1 MCQGSE
7 GVCHAA
13 RIHALRTNFVLRTG
27 ADAVVLPSS
36 SDRYPHVR
44 GSRRFDIQLQAG
56 TRVRIKST
64 DALNRRPH
72 LAQHARQGDV
82 GVIGGPSHQS
92 PQMAKLYVIV
102 RFDNCGHDHRLLRD
116 EIQEA

>member
-1 MCQGSE
+1 MCQGSK

-13 RIHALRTNFVLRTG
+13 RLHALHAKFVLRIG
-27 ADAVVLPSS
+27 ADTVVWPSS

-44 GSRRFDIQLQAG
+44 GSRRFHIQLQAG

-64 DALNRRPH
+64 GALDRRPH

-82 GVIGGPSHQS
+82 GVIGGPSRQS
-92 PQMAKLYVIV
+92 PKMAKLYVIV
-102 RFDNCGHDHRLLRD
+102 RFDNCGQDHRLLRD
-116 EIQEA
+116 EIREA

>member
-1 MCQGSE
+1 MWLAFHPRRGAC
-7 GVCHAA
+7 
-13 RIHALRTNFVLRTG
+13 VLRIG

-36 SDRYPHVR
+36 AARYPHVR
-44 GSRRFDIQLQAG
+44 GSRRFDIKQG
-56 TRVRIKST
+56 TRVRIKPT

-92 PQMAKLYVIV
+92 PQMARLYVIV
-102 RFDNCGHDHRLLRD
+102 RFDICGHDHRLLRD
-116 EIQEA
+116 EISEA